1 VLFFACE
8 LLYLSFEVANFF
20 ALFFYTVQFIN
31 HMKTKTSFARFYM
44 LLAQLPGAEKEEL
57 IWQYSNMLTT
67 SLQEFYTANPTSY
80 EHMLQDM
87 EQQCSNNMQEVKFMR
102 SAVLKRMQQCG
113 VDTTKW
119 SEVNKFLAYP
129 QIAGKMLFEMSVEEM
144 QQLIPKLE
152 KIIAKNIVK
161 RKENQRLMQCN

>member
-1 VLFFACE
+1 
-8 LLYLSFEVANFF
+8 
-20 ALFFYTVQFIN
+20 
-31 HMKTKTSFARFYM
+31 
-44 LLAQLPGAEKEEL
+44 
-57 IWQYSNMLTT
+57 
-67 SLQEFYTANPTSY
+67 
-80 EHMLQDM
+80 
-87 EQQCSNNMQEVKFMR
+87 
-102 SAVLKRMQQCG
+102 MQQCG